1 MSTIPIHLSSPDAST
16 PASSTDS
23 MNVSGVMDNVVGPIS
38 EKYCIYF
45 YILSVLAI
53 IFFAI
58 IFVGIIWTGVTKKM
72 GFSFFFLSLLY
83 STQFLL
89 IYLQNRLLYNMCIHS
104 I

>member
-1 MSTIPIHLSSPDAST
+1 MNQDNVATLRPQETPRMSSPMNLSST
-16 PASSTDS
+16 
-23 MNVSGVMDNVVGPIS
+23 MDNLVGPIS
-38 EKYCIYF
+38 AEYCLYF

-72 GFSFFFLSLLY
+72 GFSFFFLALLY
-83 STQFLL
+83 SMQFLL

-104 I
+104 VVA